1 MKLND
6 DEILELKIVLWIVA
20 VWLFFIFVFVYF
32 LFLKNTLLGDSVM
45 CGCLF
50 FYIIILTRPY

>member
-20 VWLFFIFVFVYF
+20 VWVIFNMVF
-32 LFLKNTLLGDSVM
+32 G
-45 CGCLF
+45 
-50 FYIIILTRPY
+50 

>member
-20 VWLFFIFVFVYF
+20 VWVIFQMVF
-32 LFLKNTLLGDSVM
+32 G
-45 CGCLF
+45 
-50 FYIIILTRPY
+50 

>member
-20 VWLFFIFVFVYF
+20 VWLIFNMVF
-32 LFLKNTLLGDSVM
+32 G
-45 CGCLF
+45 
-50 FYIIILTRPY
+50 

>member
-20 VWLFFIFVFVYF
+20 VWLIFSMVF
-32 LFLKNTLLGDSVM
+32 G
-45 CGCLF
+45 
-50 FYIIILTRPY
+50 

>member
-20 VWLFFIFVFVYF
+20 GWLIFNMVF
-32 LFLKNTLLGDSVM
+32 G
-45 CGCLF
+45 
-50 FYIIILTRPY
+50 

>member
-20 VWLFFIFVFVYF
+20 IWLIFNMVF
-32 LFLKNTLLGDSVM
+32 G
-45 CGCLF
+45 
-50 FYIIILTRPY
+50 

>member
-20 VWLFFIFVFVYF
+20 VWLILNMVF
-32 LFLKNTLLGDSVM
+32 G
-45 CGCLF
+45 
-50 FYIIILTRPY
+50 